1 MVDAFLFCAADATM
15 AASTGEE
22 QVNLCEVCVGR
33 IYWGGG
39 GGGGSF
45 FFKKKPPPPGGGRI

>member
-33 IYWGGG
+33 IYGGG
-39 GGGGSF
+39 GAPF
-45 FFKKKPPPPGGGRI
+45 T